1 MPFCSL
7 QSHAL
12 PFFQYHDVNHG
23 SDRYGDSA
31 IFGVGNETHT
41 LNFGNFILSLIM
53 IKSYG
58 LFRSIRPQGSKNKL
72 CASMNSA
79 EKCI

>member
-12 PFFQYHDVNHG
+12 PLFQCHDFNEG

-53 IKSYG
+53 IKSPG
-58 LFRSIRPQGSKNKL
+58 LFRSVRP
-72 CASMNSA
+72 
-79 EKCI
+79 